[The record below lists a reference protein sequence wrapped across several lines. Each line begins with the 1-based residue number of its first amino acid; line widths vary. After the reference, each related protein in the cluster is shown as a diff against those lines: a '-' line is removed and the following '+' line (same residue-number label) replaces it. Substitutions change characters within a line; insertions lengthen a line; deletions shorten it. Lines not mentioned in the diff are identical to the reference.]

1 MRRRIPW
8 VVLFLAAA
16 LLALAFLPIYVDRRV
31 ADDEVYI
38 STVLEPAQDRIQD
51 LTTIYARQESR
62 LQEFLV
68 TGSSLPREQLN
79 ALRGQE
85 NEILEELNVLV
96 VRPEL
101 ERVRLAL
108 APVMEAA
115 TRWQIGHSSALDTP
129 EGRAEYIAD
138 LDTGLDNYERV
149 LATIGELRRALD
161 LEIQFAEDRLAE
173 ERVIQRRVTLLLV
186 ALALIALALV
196 ALLSRHLSDAVSETT
211 KRREDEVQA
220 RREIDAVLEATAE
233 AVLGLDLDRMVI
245 RLNQAG
251 TRLLGFSEEDARGRS
266 FQDVL
271 HAGLPDPASRMERPE
286 AEAIREAME
295 QGSAV
300 AGVDGEVHPRRG
312 GAVEVRW
319 SLRPLVDGRKVRGAV
334 LTLTDMREVRSAE
347 RALRKAVQARE
358 ETLAVVGH
366 DLRSPLG
373 SISAGAELLLDVPLS
388 EDKRRRQLTLI
399 QSAAQRMNRLIQDLM
414 DVARMDS
421 GGFQVM
427 TRRGEL
433 GRALDAA
440 LSIAENRA
448 DRCEVELIRAW
459 PASLPPVWLD
469 EDRIVQVVDNLLSN
483 ALRYTP
489 PGGSVEVG
497 AAARDD
503 GVEVWVRDTGAGI
516 AEEDLAHLWDPF
528 WRPESSDQ
536 EGSGLG
542 LAIVKGIVEAHGGGV
557 AVESRP
563 GRGSRFS
570 FTLRRV
576 D

>member
-1 MRRRIPW
+1 MKRRIPW

-31 ADDEVYI
+31 EADRTYVDEVLQPARD
-38 STVLEPAQDRIQD
+38 TVQI
-51 LTTIYARQESR
+51 LTTVYARQESR
-62 LQEFLV
+62 LQEYLV

-79 ALRGQE
+79 ELRIRENRLLEYLDDFVDRYALE
-85 NEILEELNVLV
+85 D
-96 VRPEL
+96 
-101 ERVRLAL
+101 VRLSL
-108 APVMEAA
+108 GDVMDAA
-115 TRWQIGHSSALDTP
+115 TLWQIGHSSVLDTA
-129 EGRAEYIAD
+129 EGRGAYIET
-138 LDTGLDNYERV
+138 LDEGLDNYERLLSELSV
-149 LATIGELRRALD
+149 LRGAIYEEVQD
-161 LEIQFAEDRLAE
+161 AESRLAE
-173 ERVIQRRVTLLLV
+173 EREVQGRVTLLLV

-196 ALLSRHLSDAVSETT
+196 ALISRQLSDAVAETT
-211 KRREDEVQA
+211 RRREDEVQS

-251 TRLLGFSEEDARGRS
+251 TRLLGFSEEDARGRA

-271 HAGLPDPASRMERPE
+271 HAGLPDPADRVDRPE
-286 AEAIREAME
+286 ARAIRAAMVE
-295 QGSAV
+295 GTAV
-300 AGVDGEVHPRRG
+300 DGVDGEVHPRRG
-312 GAVEVRW
+312 GQIEVRW
-319 SLRPLVDGRKVRGAV
+319 SLRPLVDGRNVRGAV

-388 EDKRRRQLTLI
+388 EEKRRRQLTLI

-433 GRALDAA
+433 ARALDAA
-440 LSIAENRA
+440 LSMAETRAGRA
-448 DRCEVELIRAW
+448 DVELIRAW
-459 PASLPPVWLD
+459 PPSLPPVWLD
-469 EDRIVQVVDNLLSN
+469 EDRIVQVVDNLLAN

-497 AAARDD
+497 ATPRKD
-503 GVEVWVRDTGAGI
+503 GVEVWVKDTGAGI

-528 WRPESSDQ
+528 WRPETSDQ

-542 LAIVKGIVEAHGGGV
+542 LAIVRGIVEAHGGRV